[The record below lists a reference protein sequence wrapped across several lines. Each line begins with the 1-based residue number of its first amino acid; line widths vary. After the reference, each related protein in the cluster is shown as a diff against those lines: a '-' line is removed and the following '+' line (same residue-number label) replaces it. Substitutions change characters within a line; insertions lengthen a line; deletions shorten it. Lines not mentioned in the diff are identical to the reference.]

1 MTMIYLDHGAT
12 TPMHPQV
19 IETMTDVMTEVF
31 GNPSSI
37 HQLGR
42 QAQHLVTESRQKIA
56 HSIHAE
62 ENEIIFT
69 SGGTESDN
77 TAISQTARSRQH
89 LGKHIITSKVEHP
102 AVLRPMEALIDEGF
116 EVTFL
121 PVNEQGILRVTDV
134 LAALRPDTILVSLM
148 WTNNETGVR
157 FPIKEIGEALKEHQ
171 TYFHTDAVQAYG
183 LEAIDV
189 KDCHLDFLSASAH
202 KINGPKGTGFLY
214 CRSDLVV
221 APFMRGGEQEEHR
234 RAGTENVPAIMGLAK
249 ASDIL
254 TESEKKQRQA
264 TYRGFH
270 DQMLT
275 RLETEGIAFEVNGDQ
290 NQHSAHVLNV
300 WFKGVPNN
308 LLLMHLDLKGIALSI
323 GSACTAGNVQPSH
336 VLETMFGEKSQ
347 RVAES
352 VRFSFGLGNT
362 SSEISDMLD
371 QLIPIIHRLKK

>member
-1 MTMIYLDHGAT
+1 MIYLDHGAT

-19 IETMTDVMTEVF
+19 IETMTDVMTTVF

-42 QAQHLVTESRQKIA
+42 QAQHLVTTSRQKIA
-56 HSIHAE
+56 QSIHAE
-62 ENEIIFT
+62 EDDIMFT

-77 TAISQTARSRQH
+77 TAIIQTAHSRQH

-102 AVLRPMEALIDEGF
+102 AVLRPMEALVEEGF

-121 PVNEQGILRVTDV
+121 PVDEQGLLSVDDV

-157 FPIKEIGEALKEHQ
+157 FPIKEIGSALQEHQ

-183 LEAIDV
+183 LETIDV
-189 KDCHLDFLSASAH
+189 EACHLDLLSATGH

-214 CRSDLVV
+214 CRSGISLP
-221 APFMRGGEQEEHR
+221 PFMRGGEQEEHR
-234 RAGTENVPAIMGLAK
+234 RAGTENVPAITGLAK
-249 ASDIL
+249 ASDLL
-254 TESEKKQRQA
+254 TETEKRHRQL
-264 TYRGFH
+264 TYREFH
-270 DQMLT
+270 DQILT
-275 RLETEGIAFEVNGDQ
+275 RLRAEGIDFEVNGDQ
-290 NQHSAHVLNV
+290 EQHSAHVLNL
-300 WFKGVPNN
+300 WFSGVPNN

-323 GSACTAGNVQPSH
+323 GSACTAGNVHPSH
-336 VLETMFGEKSQ
+336 VLETMFGKDAQ

-362 SSEISDMLD
+362 SREIDYMLD
-371 QLIPIIHRLKK
+371 HLVPIINRLKK